1 MRKGEPWQR
10 EFTCP
15 LGAVL
20 YAASLVEERALVTL
34 FNEFGVVIQKRII
47 IPNPVTVP
55 GENRTRI

>member
-1 MRKGEPWQR
+1 M
-10 EFTCP
+10 
-15 LGAVL
+15 L